1 MKWTTKSPRALLYF
15 AAFLVLSAIN
25 LTAGS
30 AVTSTAAQAKQCIW
44 NKAGF
49 ILRARWY
56 NKQDVITYRDS
67 SGRVALGI
75 RQGARHVQ
83 LDEWPIGQGRCTRGA
98 NANKEL
104 TVVLSVVG
112 GKIAVESAKIGATTG
127 AAIVSGVAGAVACA
141 GTLGTACPAAI
152 AAGAVATGLIQVS
165 VQGIPDAKE
174 VFKVVTPSKKR
185 WLDVWGTVW
194 SPQTGP
200 GGNI

>member
-1 MKWTTKSPRALLYF
+1 MSQTILSFGVVALL
-15 AAFLVLSAIN
+15 AATVF
-25 LTAGS
+25 TATS
-30 AVTSTAAQAKQCIW
+30 AVTSTPAQAKQCIW

-56 NKQDVITYRDS
+56 RNNDIITYRDS
-67 SGRVALGI
+67 AGNLATGV

-98 NANKEL
+98 NANRQL
-104 TVVLSVVG
+104 TAVLSIVG
-112 GKIAVESAKIGATTG
+112 GKVAVESAKIGAIAGATIVTG
-127 AAIVSGVAGAVACA
+127 IAGAVACA
-141 GTLGTACPAAI
+141 GTLGVGCPAAI
-152 AAGAVATGLIQVS
+152 AAGGVATGLVTLS
-165 VQGIPDAKE
+165 VQGIPDAQE
-174 VFKVVTPSKKR
+174 VFKIVVPSQSR